1 MKLVKPAHEERE
13 TPRGVVGGSEISQ
26 ATTGATNIFMGRF
39 RVPPGAQ
46 SRPHYHEN
54 CESALYMLSGRI
66 EIQWGDHLEDRVLVE
81 PGDMLY
87 VPPRQTHIVRTLSD
101 SKSGESVV
109 ARETPTED
117 SVEVPWAEGCG
128 ATRTSSL

>member
-1 MKLVKPAHEERE
+1 MKLVKPAHEERV

-46 SRPHYHEN
+46 SSPHYHEK

-66 EIQWGDHLEDRVLVE
+66 EIQWGNHLADRVQVG
-81 PGDMLY
+81 PGRTVF
-87 VPPRQTHIVRTLSD
+87 VPPRQTHIVRNLSD
-101 SKSGESVV
+101 SEAAEYVV
-109 ARETPTED
+109 ARDSPTED
-117 SVEVPWAEGCG
+117 SVEVPWAEG
-128 ATRTSSL
+128 